1 MERAAY
7 HRPGPS
13 AASLDRITNLD
24 RENEEHLTVP
34 HKVMSWPAVNHELHA
49 RGSQFTQDL
58 HEICSRGSSW
68 FVEKSKWTSPATMS
82 SGRQD
87 QSAKLNS
94 PMPAKISNLYSL
106 HRYGEVAIKGYV
118 EAYFRTFNKSRPILN
133 QAFFMREVEL
143 QLTPATSSSREI
155 EGVLLLLVIAL
166 GQVAYEGTA
175 GVPIE
180 SFAKRSSGIRG
191 GTASSSPGTSCFDEA
206 IRRWDL
212 TPITPTLLNI
222 HALILQA
229 TFYEASARHWD
240 FWRCAV
246 AASSACEQLIKE
258 RNVDWSTLAGE
269 MLKRAYWACVLDE
282 GYFHHDLD
290 LPGTGVFALQDEVP
304 LPSFVRDTDEPISV
318 GAEAADSPKAYLHFL
333 ASTSLK
339 RLVDRI
345 HDAVHESM

>member
-1 MERAAY
+1 
-7 HRPGPS
+7 
-13 AASLDRITNLD
+13 
-24 RENEEHLTVP
+24 
-34 HKVMSWPAVNHELHA
+34 
-49 RGSQFTQDL
+49 
-58 HEICSRGSSW
+58 
-68 FVEKSKWTSPATMS
+68 
-82 SGRQD
+82 
-87 QSAKLNS
+87 
-94 PMPAKISNLYSL
+94 
-106 HRYGEVAIKGYV
+106 
-118 EAYFRTFNKSRPILN
+118 
-133 QAFFMREVEL
+133 
-143 QLTPATSSSREI
+143 
-155 EGVLLLLVIAL
+155 VLLLLVIAL

-206 IRRWDL
+206 IRRWGL
-212 TPITPTLLNI
+212 TLLNI

-229 TFYEASARHWD
+229 TIYEASARHWD
-240 FWRCAV
+240 FWRCTV

-258 RNVDWSTLAGE
+258 RNIDWSTLAGD
-269 MLKRAYWACVLDE
+269 MLRRAYWACVLDE

-290 LPGTGVFALQDEVP
+290 LPGTGIFALQDEVP
-304 LPSFVRDTDEPISV
+304 LPSFVRDIDEPVSP